1 MATANIKITAL
12 NDITSANMT
21 YNDLVAVVDMNGTPE
36 TKKANIQ
43 LVGNLILN
51 GAGGSYF
58 PAAAQAVLAQSVT
71 NAAQPNITSV
81 GTLSSLAVTANV
93 TAGNLVSSG
102 TVNGVLVGEGGNI
115 SNVQVGNVAGI
126 GNIATINLDGN
137 VSNIFRGDGTFGPE
151 GAGGN
156 ANYANFA
163 GTAYAVAGANVSGEV
178 GFAAVANSV
187 ALANVSS
194 AGNIASI
201 NLDGNVSNVLRGDGT
216 WDSDANST
224 YGDSNVVSLLGA
236 FGSNTIST
244 TGLITGDAGGLSNV
258 IGANVTGEVS
268 FAATANAVAG
278 ANVSGEVSFAA
289 TANAVAVGNVSGIG
303 NVATVNLDGN
313 VSNVLRGDGTFSAD
327 ANSSYGDSNVTSLLG
342 AFGSNTITTTGIVTV
357 GSVTLTNNARIKDTA
372 GDAVAFGVN
381 AGLTSQGNFSVAM
394 GYLAGNDTQGTRA
407 VAIGQFAGET
417 SQGADA
423 VAIGSQAGETSQG
436 VAAVAIGAQAGE
448 TAQGNN
454 SIIINATSAAL
465 NQTTPNTF
473 TVAPVRNDTSNIA
486 EVLFYNTTSKE
497 VTYSNTINVSG
508 NISTAGL
515 ISGDGS
521 GLSNI
526 AVANVTGLG
535 NISTTNFDGN
545 AANYLDG
552 TGSWGAITL
561 SGDGGNISNIVG
573 ANVSGEVSFAATA
586 NAIALGN
593 VSGAGNIA
601 SINLDGNVSN
611 VLAGDG
617 TFIAAGGGGGTY
629 GDSNVVTLLNAFGSN
644 TITTTGLITGDGGG
658 ISNVI
663 AANISGTINLATFAG
678 TANAVAGSNVSGE
691 VPFAQV
697 ANSVTLANVSGA
709 GNIASL
715 NIDGQAA
722 NVLYGNGVFA
732 PASSPALTGDGYQL
746 SNITGANVTGEVSFA
761 ATANAVAGA
770 NVSGEVTNAATA
782 NAVAGANVSG
792 EVGFSAVSNSVAG
805 ANVSGE
811 VTFAATAN
819 AVAYAN
825 VSGTPTLGNIS
836 TINID
841 GEAANVLYGNGVFA
855 AAPGGGSYGDS
866 NVVTLLNAFGS
877 NTITTTGLITGD
889 GGGLSNIVGANVTG
903 EVGFAA
909 VANSVAIAN
918 VSGAGNIATVNLD
931 GNTANYLDGTGS
943 WGPVTATTA
952 GTVTTAAQPNITS
965 LGTLVDLTVTGNI
978 AGANINANTNG
989 FAIGYKE
996 IPPVVLSAN
1005 DTLALEDSGKHFR
1018 STTAGNITLS
1028 IPTNATV
1035 AFPTGTAISIVEQA
1049 AGNILVNAISGVT
1062 LYQAGNSTAGNRVVS
1077 TYGVATL
1084 MKVDTDTWF
1093 ISGTG
1098 VS

>member
-1 MATANIKITAL
+1 MATNIKITAL
-12 NDITSANMT
+12 SDITSANVT
-21 YNDLVAVVDMNGTPE
+21 YNDLLAVVDMNGTPE
-36 TKKANIQ
+36 TKKGNLQ

-58 PAAAQAVLAQSVT
+58 AKAAQATNAETVS
-71 NAAQPNITSV
+71 NAAQPAITSV
-81 GTLSSLAVTANV
+81 GSLTALTVTGNV
-93 TAGNLVSSG
+93 DAGNVNGTAGVFTYVSGDGANLTNVPAGAATSITDG
-102 TVNGVLVGEGGNI
+102 T
-115 SNVQVGNVAGI
+115 SNVDI
-126 GNIATINLDGN
+126 PTTDGN
-137 VSNIFRGDGTFGPE
+137 VSVGV
-151 GAGGN
+151 GG
-156 ANYANFA
+156 
-163 GTAYAVAGANVSGEV
+163 VANV
-178 GFAAVANSV
+178 
-187 ALANVSS
+187 L
-194 AGNIASI
+194 IA
-201 NLDGNVSNVLRGDGT
+201 T
-216 WDSDANST
+216 
-224 YGDSNVVSLLGA
+224 
-236 FGSNTIST
+236 T
-244 TGLITGDAGGLSNV
+244 TGVNVTGTLNATGIITGDAGGISNV
-258 IGANVTGEVS
+258 VYANVTG
-268 FAATANAVAG
+268 TP
-278 ANVSGEVSFAA
+278 
-289 TANAVAVGNVSGIG
+289 TLGNISPL
-303 NVATVNLDGN
+303 NLDGN
-313 VSNVLRGDGTFSAD
+313 VA
-327 ANSSYGDSNVTSLLG
+327 
-342 AFGSNTITTTGIVTV
+342 
-357 GSVTLTNNARIKDTA
+357 
-372 GDAVAFGVN
+372 
-381 AGLTSQGNFSVAM
+381 
-394 GYLAGNDTQGTRA
+394 
-407 VAIGQFAGET
+407 
-417 SQGADA
+417 
-423 VAIGSQAGETSQG
+423 
-436 VAAVAIGAQAGE
+436 
-448 TAQGNN
+448 
-454 SIIINATSAAL
+454 
-465 NQTTPNTF
+465 
-473 TVAPVRNDTSNIA
+473 
-486 EVLFYNTTSKE
+486 
-497 VTYSNTINVSG
+497 
-508 NISTAGL
+508 
-515 ISGDGS
+515 
-521 GLSNI
+521 
-526 AVANVTGLG
+526 
-535 NISTTNFDGN
+535 
-545 AANYLDG
+545 
-552 TGSWGAITL
+552 
-561 SGDGGNISNIVG
+561 
-573 ANVSGEVSFAATA
+573 
-586 NAIALGN
+586 
-593 VSGAGNIA
+593 
-601 SINLDGNVSN
+601 N

-617 TFIAAGGGGGTY
+617 TFIAAGGGGGSY

-678 TANAVAGSNVSGE
+678 TANAVDGSNVSGE

-732 PASSPALTGDGYQL
+732 PASSPALTGDGYQ
-746 SNITGANVTGEVSFA
+746 IANLT
-761 ATANAVAGA
+761 GA
-770 NVSGEVTNAATA
+770 NVSGEVSFAATA

-889 GGGLSNIVGANVTG
+889 GGGLSNIVYANVTGTPTLGNISTLDIDGSASNVLYGNGVFAAATSPALTGDGYQLSNITGANVSGEVTFAATANAVSLANVSGAGNIASINIDGQAANVLYGNGVFAPATSPALTGDGYQLANLTGGNVTGEVSFAATANAVDGANVSGEVTNATNATTAQTVTTAAQPNITSTGTLTSLTVTGALGVTTGVITGDGGGLSNIAGANVTGTINTAVLAQEVINSAQPNIGSVGTLSELLVSNTIVSVGLTANTGDITVTSGVFAGDGGSISNVVGANVTGEVTFAATANAVAGANVSG

-943 WGPVTATTA
+943 WGPVTATSATTA

-965 LGTLVDLTVTGNI
+965 LGTLVDLDVTGNI
-978 AGANINANTNG
+978 SGGNINANTNG

-1005 DTLALEDSGKHFR
+1005 DTIALEDSGKHFR

>member
-394 GYLAGNDTQGTRA
+394 GYLAGTDTQGTRA
-407 VAIGQFAGET
+407 VAIGHFAGET
-417 SQGADA
+417 SQRADA

-436 VAAVAIGAQAGE
+436 VAAVAIGALAGE

-508 NISTAGL
+508 NISAGQ
-515 ISGDGS
+515 
-521 GLSNI
+521 
-526 AVANVTGLG
+526 
-535 NISTTNFDGN
+535 
-545 AANYLDG
+545 
-552 TGSWGAITL
+552 
-561 SGDGGNISNIVG
+561 
-573 ANVSGEVSFAATA
+573 
-586 NAIALGN
+586 
-593 VSGAGNIA
+593 
-601 SINLDGNVSN
+601 
-611 VLAGDG
+611 
-617 TFIAAGGGGGTY
+617 FI
-629 GDSNVVTLLNAFGSN
+629 
-644 TITTTGLITGDGGG
+644 GDGGG
-658 ISNVI
+658 ISNV
-663 AANISGTINLATFAG
+663 
-678 TANAVAGSNVSGE
+678 
-691 VPFAQV
+691 
-697 ANSVTLANVSGA
+697 
-709 GNIASL
+709 
-715 NIDGQAA
+715 
-722 NVLYGNGVFA
+722 
-732 PASSPALTGDGYQL
+732 
-746 SNITGANVTGEVSFA
+746 
-761 ATANAVAGA
+761 AGA
-770 NVSGEVTNAATA
+770 NVSGT
-782 NAVAGANVSG
+782 VA
-792 EVGFSAVSNSVAG
+792 
-805 ANVSGE
+805 
-811 VTFAATAN
+811 
-819 AVAYAN
+819 
-825 VSGTPTLGNIS
+825 L
-836 TINID
+836 
-841 GEAANVLYGNGVFA
+841 
-855 AAPGGGSYGDS
+855 
-866 NVVTLLNAFGS
+866 
-877 NTITTTGLITGD
+877 
-889 GGGLSNIVGANVTG
+889 
-903 EVGFAA
+903 
-909 VANSVAIAN
+909 
-918 VSGAGNIATVNLD
+918 
-931 GNTANYLDGTGS
+931 
-943 WGPVTATTA
+943 ATTSE
-952 GTVTTAAQPNITS
+952 TVSTAAQPNITS
-965 LGTLVDLTVTGNI
+965 TGTLTSLTVSGNI
-978 AGANINANTNG
+978 TGQSYISATT
-989 FAIGYKE
+989 AIQTT
-996 IPPVVLSAN
+996 PVVVASLPAAATAGSGARAFVSDAN
-1005 DTLALEDSGKHFR
+1005 DT
-1018 STTAGNITLS
+1018 
-1028 IPTNATV
+1028 
-1035 AFPTGTAISIVEQA
+1035 AF
-1049 AGNILVNAISGVT
+1049 NAIVAGSGANNLPVFSD
-1062 LYQAGNSTAGNRVVS
+1062 G
-1077 TYGVATL
+1077 
-1084 MKVDTDTWF
+1084 TDWR
-1093 ISGTG
+1093 IG
-1098 VS
+1098 